1 MCKEKCNEKS
11 IDRRFHVNDL
21 VNLIANGVELIWNK
35 IHEMDGDCERK
46 VEIYF
51 CLECVYVYVQ
61 HIAKVYLLRL
71 MFCLYHAFEP

>member
-11 IDRRFHVNDL
+11 IDRRFHVNNL

-51 CLECVYVYVQ
+51 CLECVCAAYCKGIFIEAYVLPVSC
-61 HIAKVYLLRL
+61 
-71 MFCLYHAFEP
+71 F